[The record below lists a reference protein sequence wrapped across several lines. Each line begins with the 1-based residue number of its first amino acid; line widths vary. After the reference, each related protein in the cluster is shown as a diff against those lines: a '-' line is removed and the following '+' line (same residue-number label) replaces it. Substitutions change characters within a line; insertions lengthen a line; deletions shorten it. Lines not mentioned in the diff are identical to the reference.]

1 MQSSYILLFDGG
13 FIGQGLSYI
22 GDIMINGVL
31 GQKEKELGL
40 MVVNPVMIFLLDQTM
55 PDQDVNGMENLIYLY
70 FSKQAFD
77 NFLPLL
83 VQLQGDWDAG
93 LQRGEPA
100 RAISSLKCR
109 NHNSPL

>member
-1 MQSSYILLFDGG
+1 M
-13 FIGQGLSYI
+13 
-22 GDIMINGVL
+22 
-31 GQKEKELGL
+31 

-55 PDQDVNGMENLIYLY
+55 PDQDVNGMENFIDLY
-70 FSKQAFD
+70 FLKQVFD
-77 NFLPLL
+77 NFLSLL
-83 VQLQGDWDAG
+83 VLLQGDWDAG

>member
-1 MQSSYILLFDGG
+1 MVIMTKAHMLIVADAEFIYR

-55 PDQDVNGMENLIYLY
+55 PDQDVNDM
-70 FSKQAFD
+70 
-77 NFLPLL
+77 
-83 VQLQGDWDAG
+83 
-93 LQRGEPA
+93 
-100 RAISSLKCR
+100 
-109 NHNSPL
+109 